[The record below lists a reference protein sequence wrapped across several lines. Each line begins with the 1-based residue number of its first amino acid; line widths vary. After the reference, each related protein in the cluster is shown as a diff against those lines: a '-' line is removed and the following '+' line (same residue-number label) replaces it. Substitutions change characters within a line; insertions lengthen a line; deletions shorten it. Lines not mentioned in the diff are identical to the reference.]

1 MKWKEQIEKYLEPL
15 MNTKLLAIILLVG
28 IVFLILPGFFGEKEE
43 SLPAKNIAIDSRAYV
58 KELEQRL
65 SDILSTIQ
73 GAGKISVMIT
83 LDDEGETVYAQDVSS
98 DRKPIANAEANGE
111 SRADEKKLVLKSDA
125 GGGQSP
131 ISVVKTMP
139 KVSGVL
145 VTAQGADDERVKS
158 DLIQAIKSVLDVK
171 THRVAVLVK
180 K

>member
-15 MNTKLLAIILLVG
+15 MNTKMLAIILLVG
-28 IVFLILPGFFGEKEE
+28 IVFLVLPGFFGEQETSVPEQNK
-43 SLPAKNIAIDSRAYV
+43 PADIKVYV

-65 SDILSTIQ
+65 SDILSTIE

-83 LDDEGETVYAQDVSS
+83 LNDEGETVYAQDVSS
-98 DRKPIANAEANGE
+98 DRKPVSNAEINSE
-111 SRADEKKLVLKSDA
+111 SRADEKKLVLKNDA

-145 VTAQGADDERVKS
+145 VTAQGADNERVKS